1 MADPPAKAKAA
12 EGEADERDMS
22 QTETK
27 EPTVL
32 KTKFQIESHNR
43 LTDRFGSSESTITN
57 TQLQSLLCGLCLR
70 GWLTNDEKELLD
82 ILAPAK
88 GLTFMVQDGRYVH
101 PEDVE
106 LFPPEELSRSNQLSH
121 GAVFSRNAEDNQR
134 RNQFRNIQTAVVSS
148 DSSMTV
154 MLGLICPQPITGAAC
169 VSDSFGKLII
179 RFRAAYSAIADSL
192 SSLRQILAEKSP
204 SLTIDRSSGRLTAV
218 NKSAGLLLGISEK
231 KLIGTEYGNVQSR
244 LLERLEGGR
253 LSLKNINVGDL
264 SLTLISIEP
273 ASESTVTENSS
284 QLEIPGRHIVHRM
297 RNSLTGLQSAAD
309 FLRTISTANT
319 TPDQEELQTIISKE
333 ITSLCHQA
341 DMLDLLLNFPLLRA
355 SEINISDEIKD
366 AVRRVS
372 TSSVGMSAIHLREQ
386 CRPGTMRAVPNT
398 LSLLCEAVLRSH
410 LTENEGKCATILSFE
425 IGDNSQ
431 TVISI
436 ESDCSTG
443 EFSAVFDT
451 AWLSY
456 VNYLGHLLGDTITI
470 QQMKTRRKLMTRLSL
485 SDAPCDQHHRR
496 VRSQ

>member
-1 MADPPAKAKAA
+1 M
-12 EGEADERDMS
+12 
-22 QTETK
+22 
-27 EPTVL
+27 

-43 LTDRFGSSESTITN
+43 LADRFGSTETTITN

-82 ILAPAK
+82 LLAPAK

-106 LFPPEELSRSNQLSH
+106 LFPPEELGSVTQPAQ
-121 GAVFSRNAEDNQR
+121 GAVFTRNTADSQK
-134 RNQFRNIQTAVVSS
+134 RNQFRNIHTAVVSS

-169 VSDSFGKLII
+169 VSDSFGQLIL
-179 RFRAAYSAIADSL
+179 RFRAAYSAIADNLQSIRKAL
-192 SSLRQILAEKSP
+192 TEERP
-204 SLTIDRSSGRLTAV
+204 SLIVDRSSGQLTAV
-218 NKSAGLLLGISEK
+218 NKSARLLLGTAEK
-231 KLIGTEYGNVQSR
+231 KLVGTEYGNVQSR
-244 LLERLEGGR
+244 LIERLEGGK

-273 ASESTVTENSS
+273 ALESAVTENSS
-284 QLEIPGRHIVHRM
+284 PLVIPGRHLVHRM
-297 RNSLTGLQSAAD
+297 RNSLTGLQSATD
-309 FLRTISTANT
+309 FLRTISTANA
-319 TPDQEELQTIISKE
+319 TPDQDELQSIISKE

-372 TSSVGMSAIHLREQ
+372 ISSVGISAIHLREQ
-386 CRPGTMRAVPNT
+386 CRPGTLRAVPNT
-398 LSLLCEAVLRSH
+398 LSLLCESVLRSH
-410 LTENEGKCATILSFE
+410 LTENEGKCTTILSFE

-443 EFSAVFDT
+443 EFRAVFNSD
-451 AWLSY
+451 WLTY
-456 VNYLGHLLGDTITI
+456 VGFLGHLLGDTITI
-470 QQMKTRRKLMTRLSL
+470 QHMNTRRKLMTRLSL
-485 SDAPCDQHHRR
+485 TDAPCGQHHPRD
-496 VRSQ
+496 RSE